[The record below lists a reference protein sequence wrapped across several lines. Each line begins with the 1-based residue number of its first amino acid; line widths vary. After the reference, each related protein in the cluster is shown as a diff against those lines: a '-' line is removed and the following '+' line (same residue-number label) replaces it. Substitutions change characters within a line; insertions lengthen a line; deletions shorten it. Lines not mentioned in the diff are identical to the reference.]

1 MFQTGTLW
9 WHSPAVCTALEF
21 WTFWHHF
28 WGSRRSYKS
37 FSSNWA
43 ISRALIG
50 RESTFLPTVD
60 TKSMKMFK
68 SVVCTWVLNILTSF
82 LTVGVD
88 NGKLLPFL
96 KPCHPHVISWSW
108 FSHKP
113 FPIHRYC
120 QLLLKLIPRKWRQ
133 NTESRKIVT
142 SEFRPRQIVDGKKI
156 NEKNK
161 ANFYSLFMTKFLG
174 K

>member
-1 MFQTGTLW
+1 MFQTSTFL
-9 WHSPAVCTALEF
+9 WHSPAVRTALEF

-28 WGSRRSYKS
+28 SGSIRSYKS

-60 TKSMKMFK
+60 TKSNCLNLCHTCVKPHLPAARG
-68 SVVCTWVLNILTSF
+68 STWVLNILTSF

-113 FPIHRYC
+113 FPIYRYC
-120 QLLLKLIPRKWRQ
+120 SVIVKTDI
-133 NTESRKIVT
+133 TEMT
-142 SEFRPRQIVDGKKI
+142 SKYGIMKDCDVRI
-156 NEKNK
+156 
-161 ANFYSLFMTKFLG
+161 
-174 K
+174 

>member
-1 MFQTGTLW
+1 MFQTRTFA
-9 WHSPAVCTALEF
+9 WHSPAVRTALDF

-28 WGSRRSYKS
+28 WGSIRSYKS

-60 TKSMKMFK
+60 TKSNCLNLCHTCGKPHLPAARR
-68 SVVCTWVLNILTSF
+68 STWVLNILTSF

-88 NGKLLPFL
+88 DGKLLSFL

-113 FPIHRYC
+113 FPIYWYC
-120 QLLLKLIPRKWRQ
+120 SVIVKTDT
-133 NTESRKIVT
+133 TEMT
-142 SEFRPRQIVDGKKI
+142 SKYGI
-156 NEKNK
+156 
-161 ANFYSLFMTKFLG
+161 TKDCDVRI
-174 K
+174 